1 MRIGGLDR
9 FFQVNV
15 NTLATIPLK
24 GILVS
29 SGTCG
34 VPNPTTNI
42 SENPIP
48 KGTTYKTLQ
57 FLDLTDFNE
66 HRCPYFDH
74 IDNFDF
80 KNNLL

>member
-29 SGTCG
+29 
-34 VPNPTTNI
+34 PWARMFRFI
-42 SENPIP
+42 SRIYIP
-48 KGTTYKTLQ
+48 RFLGIKTGLVV
-57 FLDLTDFNE
+57 LE
-66 HRCPYFDH
+66 
-74 IDNFDF
+74 
-80 KNNLL
+80 KSKM